1 MSRVVVLAALLLSV
15 PLVARAQDASTELG
29 ADVGTCDVT
38 PSDAEVRQRLA
49 LLDRDVRREEPPVR
63 RWWTT
68 FAVLHGTMATG
79 AAIFAGSAEDET
91 FRNEMLVGTTSSV
104 LAIATLLI
112 FTPPLMGAG
121 DALRGYAIETP
132 AERLAKLRAAE
143 DMMRRAA
150 RGVDFL
156 RGWFPATLTLVYL
169 SLAAGTLL
177 LAFER
182 PTGAYSHVVGGSI
195 LGLGRIL
202 THPVG
207 ARTAWRAYLRR
218 YPDAACEEP
227 VATGPGLRFRAG
239 SSHGVGLTLSF

>member
-1 MSRVVVLAALLLSV
+1 MLRAVALAALIASA
-15 PLVARAQDASTELG
+15 PLCAHAQETA
-29 ADVGTCDVT
+29 TCEVT

-49 LLDRDVRREEPPVR
+49 ILDRDVRREEPPVR

-79 AAIFAGSAEDET
+79 AAIFAATADDEA

-104 LAIATLLI
+104 LAIGTLLI

-121 DALRGYAIETP
+121 DTLRGYEDETP

-143 DMMRRAA
+143 DLMRRAA
-150 RGVDFL
+150 KGVDFL

-177 LAFER
+177 LAFDR
-182 PTGAYSHVVGGSI
+182 PQGGYSHVIGGSI

-202 THPVG
+202 THPAG
-207 ARTAWRAYLRR
+207 ARDAWRAYLARF
-218 YPDAACEEP
+218 PDAACEEP
-227 VATGPGLRFRAG
+227 VAVAPGPRLGVGSTHGL
-239 SSHGVGLTLSF
+239 GLTLSF